1 MGKQPLKRLARRV
14 KKLSR
19 IQIVFILLILSFIG
33 FIISTTQIFTNSR
46 SVSSSKSHAVSKEFG
61 YGMGENI
68 SFMYHE
74 IYIEVLYA
82 IQTREYIDAGLPS
95 DVGISVVLTDEDSNE
110 IANEQ
115 LTLTAKRTY
124 ICETRSFNLKV
135 DQFTEYNVVYIIKIK
150 TYFYNPTQSILIIF
164 FSFLLAWIIGMAV
177 ILQEKRVKMKERS

>member
-1 MGKQPLKRLARRV
+1 MGKQSLKRLTQRI
-14 KKLSR
+14 KKLSL

-46 SVSSSKSHAVSKEFG
+46 SVASSESHATSKEIG
-61 YGMGENI
+61 YGMGENT
-68 SFMYHE
+68 SFMYYE

-95 DVGISVVLTDEDSNE
+95 DVGISIVLTDEDSNE

-124 ICETRSFNLKV
+124 ICETRSFDLQI
-135 DQFTEYNVVYIIKIK
+135 DQFTEYNVVYFLKIK
-150 TYFYNPTQSILIIF
+150 TYFFNPTQSILITF
-164 FSFLLAWIIGMAV
+164 FSFLLAWIIGMGV
-177 ILQEKRVKMKERS
+177 IIQEKRAKRKEIS